1 LFDDEAIQLIYQYTQ
16 GYPRKILLL
25 CHDAIEEVVMQE
37 KETIDA
43 DIINKLIMVR
53 QEYD

>member
-1 LFDDEAIQLIYQYTQ
+1 
-16 GYPRKILLL
+16 
-25 CHDAIEEVVMQE
+25 VVMQE

-53 QEYD
+53 QEYDW